1 MRRNNL
7 IAFSGYVVLMAGTY
21 CPILKPFSLLN
32 WDVYDANKPYGM
44 VLLLV
49 AVVGVIAAAFNRAP
63 LLRFIGWLSLF
74 LVTLLLLLAW
84 LKIHTSF
91 AFIPF
96 HGLQHLAER
105 GIKYRWGWF
114 MLFGGALLA
123 LAGALMGKPQRFQT
137 TKK

>member
-1 MRRNNL
+1 MRLNNL
-7 IAFSGYVVLMAGTY
+7 VAFAGFVVLIAGTY
-21 CPILKPFSLLN
+21 CPVLRPFFLPS

-49 AVVGVIAAAFNRAP
+49 AVVGIIGAVFERRQ
-63 LLRFIGWLSLF
+63 LLRFVAWLSLI

-91 AFIPF
+91 SFIPF
-96 HGLQHLAER
+96 HGLQHLAEK

-114 MLFGGALLA
+114 LLFGGAVLA
-123 LAGALMGKPQRFQT
+123 LAGALIRKRTFTKT
-137 TKK
+137 TG